1 MDILSQEVDALGIV
15 VASHEGDASDVIAI
29 FFDEGIDGIGIKG
42 EAYVLPEVMAMTP
55 RTVTRAITD
64 VNCQCHF
71 VGYLLKYYACI
82 DVLQHRLIR
91 QSVITA

>member
-1 MDILSQEVDALGIV
+1 MDILSQKVDTLGIV
-15 VASHEGDASDVIAI
+15 VTSHEGDASDIIAI

-42 EAYVLPEVMAMTP
+42 EANVLPEVMAMTP

-82 DVLQHRLIR
+82 DVLQHLLV
-91 QSVITA
+91 SHCVVTT